1 MVFRMNKWLWK
12 NLTHVKLLS
21 LALWAILFFIYW
33 INNEE
38 QVNISKVSTM
48 MQISIMWIMMTFMPL
63 VCCHC
68 AINIHVILEETKW
81 IQAKY
86 HQLTWINS
94 VVSPINSAVE
104 KSSTSKRT
112 ETRVNLGGKGNH
124 SKRFFLRP
132 SYLSAQFFIK
142 VTNFLLNFSRISERV
157 LISIFLAILRICI
170 QSK

>member
-1 MVFRMNKWLWK
+1 MTSHHHYQYGTCHNFMGLWK

-48 MQISIMWIMMTFMPL
+48 IQISIMWIMMTFMPL

-104 KSSTSKRT
+104 KSSTSKRA

-124 SKRFFLRP
+124 SKRFFWGP
-132 SYLSAQFFIK
+132 VIYQH
-142 VTNFLLNFSRISERV
+142 NFS
-157 LISIFLAILRICI
+157 
-170 QSK
+170 